1 MDIIA
6 KLKENENREINALLQ
21 KLRLHEKPLI
31 FFGAGF
37 VGKLAYDLFS
47 VLGIKPDFFCD
58 NDSKKEGTFFLDTPI
73 ISFKTLCE
81 KYTDSNILITT
92 RAYFKEIREQLEAYG
107 LHDLKELIWLESSR
121 HNCYGIKHLYYPS
134 LLKRKEDVEKVYDSL
149 ADDLSKETFYHVISY
164 RNGIID
170 DMSPFKS
177 KSIPYFENGIIELSQ
192 QETFIDGGAY
202 NGDTVREF
210 IKQTSGK
217 FKKIYSFEPDEESYS
232 ELVNNVRDIKDI
244 IPMPYGLW
252 NKKDMLKFQKG
263 LTPEG
268 NRILDSNYG
277 STDIPVISI
286 DEAIKED
293 IPTFI
298 KMDIEGAE
306 LKALEG
312 ANQTILKNKPK
323 LAICVYHKPLDIVD
337 IPLYIKQLVPEYKLY
352 LRHYSTSHLD
362 TILYAIL

>member
-1 MDIIA
+1 
-6 KLKENENREINALLQ
+6 
-21 KLRLHEKPLI
+21 
-31 FFGAGF
+31 
-37 VGKLAYDLFS
+37 
-47 VLGIKPDFFCD
+47 
-58 NDSKKEGTFFLDTPI
+58 
-73 ISFKTLCE
+73 
-81 KYTDSNILITT
+81 
-92 RAYFKEIREQLEAYG
+92 
-107 LHDLKELIWLESSR
+107 LKELIWLESSR
-121 HNCYGIKHLYYPS
+121 HNCYGIKHLYYPF
-134 LLKRKEDVEKVYDSL
+134 LLKRKEDVEKVYNSL
-149 ADDLSKETFYHVISY
+149 ADELSKETFYNVINY

-170 DMSPFKS
+170 DMSLFKS

-192 QETFIDGGAY
+192 QEVFIDGGAY
-202 NGDTVREF
+202 NGDTVGEF

-217 FKKIYSFEPDEESYS
+217 FKKIYSFEPDDESYS
-232 ELVNNVRDIKDI
+232 ELVKNVRDIKDIKDI

-252 NKKDMLKFQKG
+252 NKKDILKFQKG

-277 STDIPVISI
+277 SIDIPVISI

-312 ANQTILKNKPK
+312 AEKTIVKNKPK
-323 LAICVYHKPLDIVD
+323 LAICVYHKPLDIID

-352 LRHYSTSHLD
+352 LRHYSNSHLD